1 MDGDVVRISAPNPPA
16 ASRIGRHPN
25 ASKETPVTRSA
36 FALAAAF
43 ALLVPAGSARAGA
56 DFMRDDGTIKYRF
69 YTDWELLYVERDRT
83 PDVEVSFFSRVPDP
97 AFREALST
105 DAVVDDDE
113 EFGGRGVIGFRLDE
127 RSAIE
132 AVFMGWGHE
141 RSAHVSGGADYFA
154 FEYPDLDNM
163 GVGTP
168 VLGDNGFDFA
178 LAHDL
183 DYDEDFYNGEL
194 NYRHRLEVDGADYSF
209 NLLAG
214 IRAIRLEEDLDFKS
228 IDGIPF
234 GEIGTYN
241 IATRNT
247 LIGGQ
252 LGVEGLVPLWGDRLE
267 LDLYLAGGGYA
278 NQATVYSDY
287 FDSLSGDTAR
297 QSQTEWDPAGV
308 FETAAHFTIR
318 VYRGVQIKAGY
329 RAVYLVN
336 IAAAPDQFARS
347 GSYGDFFENSFEND
361 GATIFH
367 GPSLGVT
374 VDF

>member
-1 MDGDVVRISAPNPPA
+1 M
-16 ASRIGRHPN
+16 
-25 ASKETPVTRSA
+25 TRSA
-36 FALAAAF
+36 FALAAAL
-43 ALLVPAGSARAGA
+43 ALLVSAGSARAGA
-56 DFMRDDGTIKYRF
+56 DFLRDDGTIKYRF

-97 AFREALST
+97 AFREVLST

-113 EFGGRGVIGFRLDE
+113 EFGGRGVIGVRLNE
-127 RSAIE
+127 RSAVE

-154 FEYPDLDNM
+154 FEYPDLDLM
-163 GVGTP
+163 GAGGI
-168 VLGDNGFDFA
+168 LGDNGFDFA

-194 NYRHRLEVDGADYSF
+194 NYRHLLFVDGVDYHF

-228 IDGIPF
+228 IDGIPL
-234 GEIGTYN
+234 GQIGTYN
-241 IATRNT
+241 ISTRNT

-252 LGVEGLVPLWGDRLE
+252 VGVETFVPLWGDRLDF
-267 LDLYLAGGGYA
+267 DLYGTLGGYA
-278 NQATVYSDY
+278 NQATVYIDY

-297 QSQTEWDPAGV
+297 QSRTEWGPAGV
-308 FETAAHFTIR
+308 FEAAATFTLR
-318 VYRGVQIKAGY
+318 VYRGVKIKGGY

-347 GSYGDFFENSFEND
+347 GSFGDFFGNSFDDD
-361 GATIFH
+361 GNTVFH